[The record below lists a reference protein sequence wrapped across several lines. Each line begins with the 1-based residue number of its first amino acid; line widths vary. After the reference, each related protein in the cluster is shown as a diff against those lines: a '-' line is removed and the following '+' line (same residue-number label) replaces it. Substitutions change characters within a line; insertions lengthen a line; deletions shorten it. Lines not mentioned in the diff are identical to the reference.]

1 MFTKRLWRPLLAGMA
16 LLGLAGCSSGIYYQ
30 QQLIQIV
37 DPTATKKPTP
47 AVQAVPATSAHDRT
61 HAIFFDGTAN
71 DAESSTNVKRLHS
84 LVSLQDKPELSTLYV
99 EGVGVGNDAFG
110 AGLGLGA
117 QNRVVLAYNF
127 LLNNYRAGERIYI
140 FGFSRGAYQARVLA
154 SMLQYIGLPDAP
166 PGLAI
171 NANDAL
177 AHPPVLNDRDRV
189 NPLTNSVPRTFS
201 EQTQHTS
208 LMYDEMREAFLHRR
222 YPCTIARVRG
232 GPNSDGTTAYKS
244 RPVAVL
250 GLWDTVGALGGGV
263 SGWPAR
269 LLHKGDI
276 RALHVDIDEPNQRY
290 GDQLHNVENVLHA
303 VSLDDNR
310 EWIFTP
316 LLLTRQHL
324 LGNKRLPE
332 RTDPLARLHDNCSDG
347 TPDVVVASGLQG
359 QPQRIEEV
367 WFPGAHSDVGGG
379 YVGSDLSG
387 LSLNWMITMLDQV
400 EAGIDAKPRLLPTG
414 TRVREDVYGSSHDPE
429 ASLSAMY
436 HRMNRNLAAY
446 ALGQAK
452 ACSLAGDSAAC
463 GDKGVHEPMP
473 QFAGKLCMH
482 PSVARRRMAMPP
494 RSNENRYLDLRRTG
508 NFCVAPDPELANPP
522 ILREVASSTGAGS
535 SGGAVCP
542 LGAAQIKVRQW
553 NDIRKTCEDM
563 PQGPAR

>member
-1 MFTKRLWRPLLAGMA
+1 MLAKRFLQSLLAGVTA
-16 LLGLAGCSSGIYYQ
+16 LALAGCSGIYHQ
-30 QQLIQIV
+30 QQLIRIGAESAPGV
-37 DPTATKKPTP
+37 TART
-47 AVQAVPATSAHDRT
+47 ATSAGPRT

-84 LVSLQDKPELSTLYV
+84 LVSLQDKPHLSTLYV

-127 LLNNYRAGERIYI
+127 LLNNYQAGDQVYI

-154 SMLQYIGLPDAP
+154 SMLQYVGLPDKP
-166 PGLAI
+166 PQ
-171 NANDAL
+171 
-177 AHPPVLNDRDRV
+177 
-189 NPLTNSVPRTFS
+189 LTVAKGVTPRTFS
-201 EQTQHTS
+201 EQVQYVS
-208 LMYDEMREAFLHRR
+208 AMYDEMREAFLHRR

-232 GPNSDGTTAYKS
+232 GLNSDGSTAYQS

-316 LLLTRQHL
+316 LLVTRQHL
-324 LGNKRLPE
+324 LSNKRLP
-332 RTDPLARLHDNCSDG
+332 RRSDPLAKIHDNCPEG
-347 TPDVVVASGLQG
+347 TPDAVAPSDLQG
-359 QPQRIEEV
+359 QPKLIEEI

-387 LSLNWMITMLDQV
+387 LSLNWMVTMLNHV
-400 EAGIDAKPRLLPTG
+400 EAGIEAKQRLLPAD
-414 TRVREDVYGSSHDPE
+414 TRVRQDAYGSSHDPE
-429 ASLSAMY
+429 SAMSAIY

-452 ACSLAGDSAAC
+452 ACSLAGDPSAC
-463 GDKGVHEPMP
+463 GDAGVHEPMA
-473 QFAGKLCMH
+473 QFAGQLCMH
-482 PSVARRRMAMPP
+482 PSVAERRVAMPP
-494 RSNENRYLDLRRTG
+494 RPNENRYLDLRRTG
-508 NFCVAPDPELANPP
+508 TFCVAPDKELANPP
-522 ILREVASSTGAGS
+522 ILREVAFSAGS
-535 SGGAVCP
+535 GETGDFRCP
-542 LGAAQIKVRQW
+542 VGSAAIQVREW
-553 NDIRKTCEDM
+553 DASSKTCKD
-563 PQGPAR
+563 PSAK

>member
-1 MFTKRLWRPLLAGMA
+1 MLAKQFWRLLLASVA
-16 LLGLAGCSSGIYYQ
+16 VLGLLGCSSGIYHQ
-30 QQLIQIV
+30 QQLIQFGA
-37 DPTATKKPTP
+37 DPVPGKKGAQLAASLGP
-47 AVQAVPATSAHDRT
+47 RT

-84 LVSLQDKPELSTLYV
+84 MVSLQDKPHLSTLYV

-117 QNRVVLAYNF
+117 QSRVVLAYNF
-127 LLNNYRAGERIYI
+127 LLNNYRAGDKVYI

-154 SMLQYIGLPDAP
+154 SMMQYVGLPDAP
-166 PGLAI
+166 PQLTLA
-171 NANDAL
+171 AD
-177 AHPPVLNDRDRV
+177 
-189 NPLTNSVPRTFS
+189 LTPRTFS
-201 EQTQHTS
+201 EQVQYAS
-208 LMYDEMREAFLHRR
+208 AMYDEMREAFLHRR

-316 LLLTRQHL
+316 LLVTRQHL
-324 LGNKRLPE
+324 VGNKRLPE
-332 RTDPLARLHDNCSDG
+332 RTDPLAKIYDNCASG
-347 TPDVVVASGLQG
+347 TPATVTHSELQG
-359 QPQRIEEV
+359 EPKRIEEV

-387 LSLNWMITMLDQV
+387 LSLNWMITMLEQV
-400 EAGIDAKPRLLPTG
+400 ETGIEARFRLLPAG
-414 TRVREDVYGSSHDPE
+414 TKVREDVYGSSHDPE
-429 ASLSAMY
+429 ASMSAMY
-436 HRMNRNLAAY
+436 HRINRNLAAY

-452 ACSLAGDSAAC
+452 ACSLAGDPAAC
-463 GDKGVHEPMP
+463 GDAGVHEPMA
-473 QFAGKLCMH
+473 QFAGQLCMH
-482 PSVARRRMAMPP
+482 PSVAKRRVAMPP
-494 RSNENRYLDLRRTG
+494 RANENRYLDLRHTG
-508 NFCVAPDPELANPP
+508 SFCVAPDTELANPP
-522 ILREVASSTGAGS
+522 VLRQVFVPPGAL
-535 SGGAVCP
+535 CP
-542 LGAAQIKVRQW
+542 VGAAQVKVRQW
-553 NDIRKTCEDM
+553 SPTSKTCEDM
-563 PQGPAR
+563 PQGPAQ